1 MRLEILIDDFPNNS
15 YGLLMFVAYYVWN
28 VTDNVCISRTDD
40 NALILYILVTS
51 AFLEPNHAIGSFLKT
66 FLIVASFG
74 TNCTHSRKG
83 FH

>member
-28 VTDNVCISRTDD
+28 VTENVCISRRDD

-51 AFLEPNHAIGSFLKT
+51 AFLEP
-66 FLIVASFG
+66 
-74 TNCTHSRKG
+74 
-83 FH
+83 